1 MVEQVAGDLQGEGT
15 VAMINVDD
23 NREAGARYGIRGI
36 PAMVVMKDGKIVG
49 QIRSRDRA
57 QIANEFRSFL

>member
-1 MVEQVAGDLQGEGT
+1 
-15 VAMINVDD
+15 MINVDD